1 MRRSGWERL
10 LIGGVAAAALAGIA
24 WVGVAEMRSSWLQA
38 GLLSKYAREMVFEV
52 AAGRSGQ
59 IAFPAQGP
67 YNERLGYAEIP
78 EFVDRLSAG
87 PYVVERQ
94 ARMSDAMTGFV
105 EKGGFAIYREKT
117 SAGITIR
124 DRNGQ
129 AIYAARF
136 PERVFEDFEAI
147 PKLVVDTLLFIENR
161 ELLRASA
168 PTHNPAVEWDR
179 FAYAALGLPA
189 QWLNPDI
196 RVPGGSTLAT
206 QIEKYRHS
214 RAGQTADARDKL
226 RQMVSASV
234 RAYLDGMDTSFARRR
249 IVVDYLN
256 STPLTA
262 RIGFGE
268 VNGLGDG
275 LWAWFGTDLDEATRI
290 LRTQPRDRNESM
302 VRATIYKQV
311 LSLLLAQ
318 RRPSRYLLADR
329 RGLEDLADSHLRL
342 LAQHAVIDAD
352 LRDAALRAELRF
364 RTDTPRPP
372 GTSFVEQKAA
382 NAIRTRL
389 LGLLGVNSL
398 YRLDRIDLT
407 AETSLDAPMQDEVVR
422 VLERLGDPAFVEA
435 FGLTGSRLLDTGGT
449 GTDAVTYSVV
459 LYERG
464 EHANHVRIQADNLD
478 QPLDINEGAKLDL
491 GSTAKLRTLITYL
504 EIVEDLYERYAHLP
518 RTQLRSVADEGD
530 DPLTRWVAGRLAE
543 TADIALADLLEA
555 AMQRRYSA
563 SPAERFFTG
572 GGVHTFVNFDAKDNG
587 SVPTVTEA
595 IRHSINLPFI
605 RMMREI
611 VQFHVAEGMG
621 EDGDILR
628 DPDNPARR
636 DYLKRFADKEGS
648 VFLNRFYTDYR
659 GRSPDEALD
668 LLASRVRP
676 AAPRLAVVFRSVRPD
691 APFAEF
697 AHFMRSRL
705 PGSNLGERE
714 LRKLFERYGI
724 DRLNLADRG
733 YVARRHPLELWLV
746 NHMQA
751 QPDATRSQ
759 VLAASAPERQETYA
773 WLFRT
778 SRKNAQDSRIRT
790 LLEEDAFKHIHAT
803 WARLGY
809 PFGSLVP
816 SYATSIGSSADRPG
830 ALADLMGIIMNDG
843 IKLPTVRVERLHF
856 AMGTPYETVMGYRGR
871 PGERVLSAEISATV
885 RRALI
890 DIAENGTVRRLKG
903 AFPAPDGKAL
913 PVGGKTGTGDHRYG
927 DRVVAR
933 TATLVFFIGD
943 RFFGT
948 LTAHVHGPDA
958 ARFRFTSALPAQLL
972 KGLAP
977 TLQPL
982 IDRPAAQPVMQTV
995 ETREPAPGDRPDRH

>member
-10 LIGGVAAAALAGIA
+10 LIGGVTVAALAGIA
-24 WVGVAEMRSSWLQA
+24 WAGVAEMRSSWLQA

-52 AAGRSGQ
+52 AAGPSGQ
-59 IAFPAQGP
+59 VAFPTQGP
-67 YNERLGYAEIP
+67 YNERLGYVHIP
-78 EFVDRLSAG
+78 GFVERLSAG
-87 PYVVERQ
+87 RYAVERQ

-105 EKGGFAIYREKT
+105 EKGGFAIYQEKT
-117 SAGITIR
+117 SAGLTIK
-124 DRNGQ
+124 DRGGQ
-129 AIYAARF
+129 VIHAARF
-136 PERVFEDFEAI
+136 PERVFEDFDAV

-161 ELLRASA
+161 ELLRAPA

-179 FAYAALGLPA
+179 FAYAALGLSA
-189 QWLNPDI
+189 QWFDPDMRI
-196 RVPGGSTLAT
+196 PGGSTLAT

-214 RAGQTADARDKL
+214 RDGRTTGPRDKL

-234 RAYLDGMDTSFARRR
+234 RAYLDGIDTSFARRR

-275 LWAWFGTDLDEATRI
+275 LWAWFGTDLDEAARI
-290 LRTQPRDRNESM
+290 LRAPPRDRGESM
-302 VRATIYKQV
+302 VRATLYKQV

-318 RRPSRYLLADR
+318 RRPSHYLLADR
-329 RGLEDLADSHLRL
+329 RALEELADSHLRI
-342 LAQHAVIDAD
+342 LASNGVIGAE
-352 LRDAALRAELRF
+352 LRDAALRAKLRF

-372 GTSFVEQKAA
+372 GVSFVEQKAA

-389 LGLLGVNSL
+389 LGLLGVGSL
-398 YRLDRIDLT
+398 YQLDRLDLSV
-407 AETSLDAPMQDEVVR
+407 ETSLDAPMQDEVVR

-435 FGLTGSRLLDTGGT
+435 FGLTGSRLIDADGARA
-449 GTDAVTYSVV
+449 DAVVYSVV

-504 EIVEDLYERYAHLP
+504 EIVEDLYERYARLP
-518 RTQLRSVADEGD
+518 RAQLRSVADEGD
-530 DPLTRWVAGRLAE
+530 DPLTRWVAGRLAG
-543 TADIALADLLEA
+543 TADITLAELLDA

-572 GGVHTFVNFDAKDNG
+572 GGVHTFVNFDSKHNG
-587 SVPTVTEA
+587 STPTVAEA

-611 VQFHVAEGMG
+611 VRFHVAEGMG

-628 DPDNPARR
+628 DPGNPARQ

-648 VFLNRFYTDYR
+648 VFLNRFHADYR

-691 APFAEF
+691 APFEAF
-697 AHFMRSRL
+697 ARFMRDRL
-705 PGSNLGERE
+705 PGSDLGERA
-714 LRKLFERYGI
+714 LRRLFERYGA

-746 NHMQA
+746 AHMQTR
-751 QPDATRSQ
+751 PEATRRQ
-759 VLAASAPERQETYA
+759 VLEASARERQETYA

-778 SRKNAQDSRIRT
+778 SRKSAQDTRIRT
-790 LLEEDAFKHIHAT
+790 LLEEDAFKHIHAA

-809 PFGSLVP
+809 PFDSLVP

-830 ALADLMGIIMNDG
+830 ALADLMGIIVNDG

-856 AMGTPYETVMGYRGR
+856 ATGTPYETVMGHQGR
-871 PGERVLSAEISATV
+871 PGERVLSPEICATV
-885 RRALI
+885 RRALM
-890 DIAENGTVRRLKG
+890 DIAENGTARRLKG
-903 AFPAPDGKAL
+903 AFTAPDSGTL

-933 TATLVFFIGD
+933 TATLVFFIDD

-982 IDRPAAQPVMQTV
+982 IDRPVALPVTQTV
-995 ETREPAPGDRPDRH
+995 ETREPAPEDRPDRR